1 MNNSVLKSL
10 ERYKH
15 MSEGAKSVLKA
26 ENENSVH
33 FKNYASNF
41 ENFRFA
47 VSGEIEGFSE
57 YMKNRIDVIK
67 ETTENI
73 EIATKLNVLPK
84 EFKVEYT
91 SKIDV
96 ILPQIITLYIGYNF
110 ESGKLNAHYYNDGNV
125 KKSYEFP
132 LDKFEKAVNNNEN
145 PADIVRDFMVNFA
158 AEYMEIEHSG
168 IEVPSLNTKL
178 SYNDIVSLGEKVGI
192 ENLCNYEK
200 DRRNFIERVVAGIE
214 NLFEDDRLAA
224 VRADGDD
231 AQGNAREFADA
242 FDIVAGCFRQF
253 IVRFALGNIG
263 FPARHFF
270 INRFDVFQDVEA
282 GRIFFQNLAL
292 IFITRADFDGIQ
304 VIEDVQAGNS
314 QVIEAVQHSCVFD
327 DSRIEPAAA
336 AGTTGDS
343 TKFMACIAQVFANF
357 VELFCRERAS
367 ADAGR
372 IGFDDADD
380 IFHTTGADA
389 RTGAG
394 AASRRIGAGNE
405 GICTMVEVEHSS
417 LSPFKEDFLAFTDI
431 EIGRIVRILYILANL
446 VGIAEVFFEDFII
459 IEAFAAIIFF
469 KETVFKVNID
479 AQFLGKDI
487 AVHEVADADAYA
499 VDFVGIAR
507 SDAVFRRADLSVA
520 LELFIFFI
528 NADMIR
534 HDDMRTR
541 GNFQFADLHAFGGHA
556 FDFFKEDFRIDND
569 AAADDVR
576 GALTEDA
583 GRDAADHEVVAVEL
597 QRVAGV
603 RTALEAGDGGV
614 ARRKHVHD
622 LSFPLIS
629 PLESEDNVKFL
640 AHICRFV
647 LCSLV
652 HQNGRSSSGLSSEMS
667 AAGAGVFLTTGAG
680 AGCW

>member
-214 NLFEDDRLAA
+214 NLFEDNINSINSFIMECVSSSALYLEYADKIEQN
-224 VRADGDD
+224 RANSLVVTNGLF
-231 AQGNAREFADA
+231 NF
-242 FDIVAGCFRQF
+242 
-253 IVRFALGNIG
+253 LGNINAPVSNDTVDG
-263 FPARHFF
+263 NGCAIFPCDCDYFNNNLAIPMEVHGALVNMISQMNENKLMDTYMLHSETRSCTMLNREILEKYKAIYNRDFSVGDISKIGEDALNYLANLERSEESVFMGYDIQHTFFYNSFSIENILENCFALCLMFHVCFGYAYDTFIKTLGEKTAFSILPMSDIPARSP
-270 INRFDVFQDVEA
+270 I
-282 GRIFFQNLAL
+282 
-292 IFITRADFDGIQ
+292 FDGIMIDVYDFDIDSDMNINSVSACTVYNNIKETHYFTCIKPIADNFKLENENEHIHLVSKEYLESLPSFVKNGIDNLSLTFDIKYDNEFNENIVEESIVEDDTALPEE
-304 VIEDVQAGNS
+304 VIANDT
-314 QVIEAVQHSCVFD
+314 D
-327 DSRIEPAAA
+327 DSN
-336 AGTTGDS
+336 D
-343 TKFMACIAQVFANF
+343 MNN
-357 VELFCRERAS
+357 S
-367 ADAGR
+367 A
-372 IGFDDADD
+372 
-380 IFHTTGADA
+380 T
-389 RTGAG
+389 
-394 AASRRIGAGNE
+394 
-405 GICTMVEVEHSS
+405 
-417 LSPFKEDFLAFTDI
+417 
-431 EIGRIVRILYILANL
+431 
-446 VGIAEVFFEDFII
+446 
-459 IEAFAAIIFF
+459 
-469 KETVFKVNID
+469 
-479 AQFLGKDI
+479 
-487 AVHEVADADAYA
+487 
-499 VDFVGIAR
+499 
-507 SDAVFRRADLSVA
+507 
-520 LELFIFFI
+520 
-528 NADMIR
+528 
-534 HDDMRTR
+534 
-541 GNFQFADLHAFGGHA
+541 
-556 FDFFKEDFRIDND
+556 
-569 AAADDVR
+569 
-576 GALTEDA
+576 
-583 GRDAADHEVVAVEL
+583 
-597 QRVAGV
+597 
-603 RTALEAGDGGV
+603 
-614 ARRKHVHD
+614 
-622 LSFPLIS
+622 
-629 PLESEDNVKFL
+629 SE
-640 AHICRFV
+640 
-647 LCSLV
+647 
-652 HQNGRSSSGLSSEMS
+652 E
-667 AAGAGVFLTTGAG
+667 
-680 AGCW
+680 